1 MWHLTEKYDDSDGP
15 NIFQVPPDRRADDC
29 PYLAGDWSWLVK
41 YARQASHLPPTHKK
55 KLGDPKNVSVV
66 IEDRMLLIL

>member
-1 MWHLTEKYDDSDGP
+1 MWHLTEKCDDSDGP
-15 NIFQVPPDRRADDC
+15 NIFQVLPDTRADDC

-41 YARQASHLPPTHKK
+41 YARQASHLPPINK